1 MKLPNRRRLLQL
13 AGGAAALPAVSRIA
27 RAQTYP
33 TRPVRI
39 VVGFAAGGPASI
51 VSRLIAQRLSE
62 SLGQQFIIENRAGA
76 ASNIGAEVVVRASPD
91 GYTLLFSTTVNAI
104 NASLY
109 EKLNFDFNRD
119 VAPVAGIIQM
129 PHVLVVTPSFPAKTV
144 PEFIAYAKANPGKLN
159 FGSGG
164 IGTVVHVSGELF
176 KMMAGVDMVHVPYRG
191 AGPAL
196 ADLLGGQ
203 LQVMFDVMP
212 GSIEHVRAGT
222 LRALAVTTTMRSPSL
237 PEIPTVNDFLPG
249 YETSTSYGIGAPKQT
264 SAEIIDKLNKEINA
278 ALVDPRIKSALGDL
292 GGVALPGSPADF
304 GRLLGNETEKWAKV
318 IRFANIKP
326 G

>member
-1 MKLPNRRRLLQL
+1 MKLSRRQCLHL
-13 AGGAAALPAVSRIA
+13 AAGAAAFPAVPRIG
-27 RAQTYP
+27 RADAYP
-33 TRPVRI
+33 ARPVRI
-39 VVGFAAGGPASI
+39 IVGFAAGGPASI

-62 SLGQQFIIENRAGA
+62 SLGQQFVIENRPGA
-76 ASNIGAEVVVRASPD
+76 ASNIGTEAVARASPD
-91 GYTLLFSTTVNAI
+91 GYTLLFATTVNAI

-109 EKLNFDFNRD
+109 EKLNFNFNRD

-144 PEFIAYAKANPGKLN
+144 PELIAYAKANPGKLN

-222 LRALAVTTTMRSPSL
+222 LRALAVTTMTRSPSL
-237 PEIPTVNDFLPG
+237 PDIPTINEFLPG

-264 SAEIIDKLNKEINA
+264 STEIIDKLNKGINA

-292 GGVALPGSPADF
+292 GGVALPGSPTDF
-304 GRLLGNETEKWAKV
+304 EGLLGNETEKWRKV
-318 IRFANIKP
+318 VEFAGIKP
-326 G
+326 E

>member
-176 KMMAGVDMVHVPYRG
+176 KIMAGVDMVHVPYRG